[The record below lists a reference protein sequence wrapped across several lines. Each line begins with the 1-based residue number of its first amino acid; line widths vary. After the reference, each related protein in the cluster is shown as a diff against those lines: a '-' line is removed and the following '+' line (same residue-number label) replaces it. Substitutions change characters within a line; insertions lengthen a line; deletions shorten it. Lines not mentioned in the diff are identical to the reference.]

1 MVQLNVKPELH
12 AVPQGN
18 GKYLLPMASFN
29 LTLEKRRAMCNF
41 LRGVKVPTGFL
52 ANMKRLVSMKDL
64 SITLHV
70 RQV

>member
-18 GKYLLPMASFN
+18 GKYLLPTASFN
-29 LTLEKRRAMCNF
+29 LTLEERRAMCNF